1 MSSSHSPA
9 RWDLD
14 DRALQGLL
22 ARLDTDPAAAG
33 EKYEQ
38 LHRGLVKIFERR
50 GAPAPDMCAD
60 ETIDRVARKLD
71 SGATIDNVVAFAY
84 GVARLIWLEQRRR
97 PESREIG
104 LDTAIDRPAATVG
117 RDADDPRLACLERCL
132 GELDADARHLILKY
146 YVDARRNRIS
156 ARAALATELGLT
168 QNALR
173 SRAQRIR
180 DRLERC
186 TNACADQRSNVAQD
200 FRPAGEEEP

>member
-1 MSSSHSPA
+1 MSSHSPA

-22 ARLDTDPAAAG
+22 ARLDTDPSAAG

-38 LHRGLVKIFERR
+38 LHRGLVKVFERR
-50 GAPAPDMCAD
+50 GAPAPDVCAD
-60 ETIDRVARKLD
+60 DTIDRVARKLD
-71 SGATIDNVVAFAY
+71 SGASIDNVVAFAY
-84 GVARLIWLEQRRR
+84 GVARLIWLEQGRR

-104 LDTAIDRPAATVG
+104 LDTALDRPAAAVG
-117 RDADDPRLACLERCL
+117 GDADDPRLPCLERCL
-132 GELDADARHLILKY
+132 GELDANARHLILKY
-146 YVDARRNRIS
+146 YVDAQPTRIS

-186 TNACADQRSNVAQD
+186 TNDCADEPARRSHDV
-200 FRPAGEEEP
+200 

>member
-1 MSSSHSPA
+1 MSSHSPA

-22 ARLDTDPAAAG
+22 ARLDADPTVAG

-50 GAPAPDMCAD
+50 GAQAPEACAD
-60 ETIDRVARKLD
+60 DTIDRVARKLD

-84 GVARLIWLEQRRR
+84 GVARLIWLEQSRR
-97 PESREIG
+97 PEAREIG
-104 LDTAIDRPAATVG
+104 LDTAIDQPSATVDEG
-117 RDADDPRLACLERCL
+117 ADDPRLSCLEQCL

-146 YVDARRNRIS
+146 YVDAQRDRIS

-186 TNACADQRSNVAQD
+186 TNACADQPPGRSSHDV
-200 FRPAGEEEP
+200 